1 MSKNNKSDI
10 KKITQELELARVV
23 QRGMMPTALPNAQ
36 NMDLASVYLPADMVG
51 GDFYDVIITRKRK
64 IALLIF
70 DVSGHGVAAAL
81 VGAMCKMLF
90 TNYIEQDLSPANVFK
105 KVNTDIST
113 KLSSGHYLTAFLGII
128 DPSSNTM
135 TYSKGGHTAPLL
147 FRHRT
152 GEVIELE
159 GSSMFIGH
167 PALKENASYFED
179 SVNLYW
185 HDKLVLYT
193 DGLTE
198 ATDPDENMYGIEKLL
213 EKTQKS
219 GHLNPELFVQR
230 VISDNEDFRKG
241 RELEDDLTL
250 LCIRIGCS
258 QSIIEKSGF
267 TVEESPGVLVISDP
281 KEIEP
286 NASVILRELD
296 KSGLPAK
303 MFFSAH
309 MCIHEMLDNAFRH
322 GNKLDPEKKVFLLY
336 KVTLDKFTVS
346 VVDQGKGF
354 NYKNLPDPH
363 LPENSIKENGRGLY
377 LIMQYMDEVEFN
389 KDGSRIKVTKHL

>member
-1 MSKNNKSDI
+1 MSKKSKSDI
-10 KKITQELELARVV
+10 DKMTHELELARIV
-23 QRGMMPTALPNAQ
+23 QRGMMPSTLPNAQ

-51 GDFYDVIITRKRK
+51 GDFYDVLITRRRK

-90 TNYIEQDLSPANVFK
+90 TNYIEQDLSPAEVFE
-105 KVNTDIST
+105 KVNTDISD

-135 TYSKGGHTAPLL
+135 VYSRGGHTAPLL

-167 PALKENASYFED
+167 PALKENATYFED

-193 DGLTE
+193 DGVTE
-198 ATDPDENMYGIEKLL
+198 ATDPDENMYGIERLL
-213 EKTQKS
+213 EKTKAS

-230 VISDNEDFRKG
+230 VIADNEEFRKG
-241 RELEDDLTL
+241 QELDDDLTL

-258 QSIIEKSGF
+258 QSIIERSGF
-267 TVEESPGVLVISDP
+267 TVEDSPGVLVLSDL
-281 KEIEP
+281 KEIES

-296 KSGLPAK
+296 RSGLPAK

-309 MCIHEMLDNAFRH
+309 MCIHEMLDNALRH

-336 KVTLDKFTVS
+336 KVKMDQFIIS
-346 VVDQGKGF
+346 VVDQGEGF
-354 NYKNLPDPH
+354 NYNNLPDPH
-363 LPENSIKENGRGLY
+363 LPENTIKDHGRGLF
-377 LIMQYMDEVEFN
+377 LVMQYMDEVEFN
-389 KDGSRIKVTKHL
+389 EKGNRVKVVKNL

>member
-1 MSKNNKSDI
+1 MPTKSDI
-10 KKITQELELARVV
+10 QKMTKELELARIV
-23 QRGMMPTALPNAQ
+23 QRGMMPSTLPNAQ
-36 NMDLASVYLPADMVG
+36 NMDLASVYIPADMVG
-51 GDFYDVIITRKRK
+51 GDFYDVLITRKRK

-90 TNYIEQDLSPANVFK
+90 TNYIEQDLSPAEVFK
-105 KVNTDIST
+105 RVNTDISN

-135 TYSKGGHTAPLL
+135 TYSRGGHTAPLL

-167 PALKENASYFED
+167 PALKENATYFED
-179 SVNLYW
+179 SITLFW

-198 ATDPDENMYGIEKLL
+198 ATDPDENMYGIERLI
-213 EKTQKS
+213 EKTKAS
-219 GHLNPELFVQR
+219 GHLNPDLFVKR
-230 VISDNEDFRKG
+230 VIADNEEFRKAQT
-241 RELEDDLTL
+241 LEDDLTL

-258 QSIIEKSGF
+258 QSIIEESGF
-267 TVEESPGVLVISDP
+267 SVEDSPGVLVMSDI

-309 MCIHEMLDNAFRH
+309 MCIHEMLDNALRH
-322 GNKLDPEKKVFLLY
+322 GNKLDPGKKVFLLY
-336 KVTLDKFTVS
+336 KVTMDKFTIS
-346 VVDQGKGF
+346 VVDQGEGF
-354 NYKNLPDPH
+354 NFKKLPDPH
-363 LPENSIKENGRGLY
+363 LPENTIKDHGRGLY
-377 LIMQYMDEVEFN
+377 LVMQYMDEVEFN
-389 KDGSRIKVTKHL
+389 EKGNRIKVIKHI

>member
-1 MSKNNKSDI
+1 MAQKKQSDL

-23 QRGMMPTALPNAQ
+23 QRGMMPTTLPNAQ
-36 NMDLASVYLPADMVG
+36 NMDMASVYLPADMVG
-51 GDFYDVIITRKRK
+51 GDFYDVMITRKRK

-90 TNYIEQDLSPANVFK
+90 TNYIEQDLSPAEVFAR
-105 KVNTDIST
+105 VNTEVSSRLST
-113 KLSSGHYLTAFLGII
+113 GHYLTAFLGII
-128 DPSSNTM
+128 DPSNNKM

-147 FRHRT
+147 FRHKT
-152 GEVIELE
+152 GEVVELE

-167 PALKENASYFED
+167 PALKDNATYFED
-179 SVNLYW
+179 TINLHW
-185 HDKLVLYT
+185 HDKIVLYT

-198 ATDPDENMYGIEKLL
+198 ACDHEDNMYGVEKLL
-213 EKTQKS
+213 EKTKSS

-230 VISDNEDFRKG
+230 VIADNEEFRKG
-241 RELEDDLTL
+241 NELEDDLTL

-258 QSIIEKSGF
+258 QGVIEESGF
-267 TVEESPGVLVISDP
+267 TMEESPGVMVLSST

-286 NASVILRELD
+286 SASVILRELD

-309 MCIHEMLDNAFRH
+309 MCIHEMLDNALRH
-322 GNKLDPEKKVFLLY
+322 GNRLDPKKKVFLLY
-336 KVTLDKFTVS
+336 KVTIDKFIIS
-346 VVDQGKGF
+346 VVDQGDGF
-354 NYKNLPDPH
+354 DFTQMPDPH
-363 LPENSIKENGRGLY
+363 LPENTIKDNGRGLF
-377 LIMQYMDEVEFN
+377 LIRQYMDEVDFN
-389 KDGSRIKVTKHL
+389 ENGNRIRVVKNI

>member
-1 MSKNNKSDI
+1 MTLNPNADL
-10 KKITQELELARVV
+10 KKYTHELELARIV
-23 QRGMMPTALPNAQ
+23 QKGMMPSSLPNAQ

-64 IALLIF
+64 VALLIF

-81 VGAMCKMLF
+81 VGAMCKILF
-90 TNYIEQDLSPANVFK
+90 TNYIEQDLNPSEVFQ
-105 KVNTDIST
+105 KVNNDIGS
-113 KLSSGHYLTAFLGII
+113 KLSTGHYLTAFLGII
-128 DPSSNTM
+128 DPSTNTM
-135 TYSKGGHTAPLL
+135 TYSRGGHTAPIL

-167 PALKENASYFED
+167 PALKDNATYFED
-179 SVNLYW
+179 SINLYW

-198 ATDPDENMYGIEKLL
+198 ATDPDENMYGVERLA
-213 EKTQKS
+213 EKTKS
-219 GHLNPELFVQR
+219 AGHLNPRLFVQR

-241 RELEDDLTL
+241 TELEDDLTL

-267 TVEESPGVLVISDP
+267 TIDDSPGVLVLSNIE
-281 KEIEP
+281 EIEP
-286 NASVILRELD
+286 NTSVILRELD

-303 MFFSAH
+303 MFFSVH
-309 MCIHEMLDNAFRH
+309 MCIHEMLDNAIRH
-322 GNKLDPEKKVFLLY
+322 GNKSDSKKKVFLLY
-336 KVTLDKFTVS
+336 KVTMDKFIAS

-354 NYKNLPDPH
+354 NTSKLPNPH
-363 LPENSIKENGRGLY
+363 LPENKIKDHGRGLF
-377 LIMQYMDEVEFN
+377 LINQYMDEVEFN
-389 KDGSRIKVTKHL
+389 DSGNRIRVVKNL

>member
-1 MSKNNKSDI
+1 MANKSDI
-10 KKITQELELARVV
+10 KKMTKELELARIV
-23 QRGMMPTALPNAQ
+23 QRGMMPSTLPNAQ
-36 NMDLASVYLPADMVG
+36 NMDMASVYIPADMVG
-51 GDFYDVIITRKRK
+51 GDFYDVLITRKMK

-90 TNYIEQDLSPANVFK
+90 TSYIEQDLSPAEVFK
-105 KVNTDIST
+105 KVNIDISN

-128 DPSSNTM
+128 DPSTNTM
-135 TYSKGGHTAPLL
+135 TYSRGGHTAPLL

-167 PALKENASYFED
+167 PALKENATYFED
-179 SVNLYW
+179 SINLYW

-193 DGLTE
+193 DGVTE
-198 ATDPDENMYGIEKLL
+198 ATDPDENMYGIERLL
-213 EKTQKS
+213 EKTKIS
-219 GHLNPELFVQR
+219 GHLNPELFVKR
-230 VISDNEDFRKG
+230 VISDNEEFRKG
-241 RELEDDLTL
+241 QELDDDLTL

-258 QSIIEKSGF
+258 QSIIEESGF
-267 TVEESPGVLVISDP
+267 TVDESPGVLVMSDL
-281 KEIEP
+281 KEVEP

-309 MCIHEMLDNAFRH
+309 MCIHEMLDNAIRH
-322 GNKLDPEKKVFLLY
+322 GNKLDPGKKVFLLY
-336 KVTLDKFTVS
+336 KVTMDKFTIS
-346 VVDQGKGF
+346 VVDQGDGF
-354 NYKNLPDPH
+354 NYNKLPDPH
-363 LPENSIKENGRGLY
+363 LPENTIKDHGRGLY
-377 LIMQYMDEVEFN
+377 LVRQYMDEVEFN
-389 KDGSRIKVTKHL
+389 EKGNRIKVTKNL